1 MTTLWIILTVVFA
14 LAELLTPGALVSVWF
29 AVGAGA
35 ALAAS
40 LFGISE
46 LWQFLIFLAISIGFL
61 FQLRPMAEKLQDKDP
76 EKLNADRFIGMTGVV
91 KTAVNNTA
99 GTGSVLISGTTWTAR
114 SDGGEDISS
123 GSKVT
128 VLRIEGNKLIV
139 KTAGEPGPA
148 V

>member
-76 EKLNADRFIGMTGVV
+76 EKLNAGRFIGMTGVV

-114 SDGGEDISS
+114 SDGGEDIPS

-139 KTAGEPGPA
+139 KTADEPGPA